1 MKTKTNSVEDLK
13 LISRSR
19 AASYLAISKETL
31 DTLINSGR
39 IGFIQ
44 IGTRK
49 KISLGEIKR
58 FLESNTTHFENHSN
72 GSRNYNPEG
81 RLTKDS
87 GTAQSEDI
95 LKQLL
100 EGI

>member
-1 MKTKTNSVEDLK
+1 MEPKTNSVEDLK
-13 LISRSR
+13 LLSRSR
-19 AASYLAISKETL
+19 AASYLAISKDTL

-49 KISLGEIKR
+49 KIALGEIKR

-72 GSRNYNPEG
+72 YSGSYNPEG

-87 GTAQSEDI
+87 GTLQTEDI

-100 EGI
+100 EEI